1 MLEITSHDLFLGQ
14 RRATPAIYLH
24 MKFLAGLKQDKE
36 KQYIE
41 KSITKLNI

>member
-1 MLEITSHDLFLGQ
+1 MLEITSNDLFLGQ

-24 MKFLAGLKQDKE
+24 MKLLAGLKKDKE
-36 KQYIE
+36 KKHIE